1 MRLQVVKLSR
11 SKSQQPIV
19 QYVHEL
25 TQILQLAS
33 FKLSQ
38 QDWFGLN
45 WIFFIYHLPSNLIIS
60 SPWLFGLEARD

>member
-1 MRLQVVKLSR
+1 MRLQGVKLSR

-19 QYVHEL
+19 QYVNDL
-25 TQILQLAS
+25 TQILQLAP

-45 WIFFIYHLPSNLIIS
+45 WNYFVNHLLSNLIIS
-60 SPWLFGLEARD
+60 SPWLFSLEARD

>member
-45 WIFFIYHLPSNLIIS
+45 
-60 SPWLFGLEARD
+60 